1 MYRRLARI
9 NAGSSLSAQKDWLET
24 EFVGKANA
32 EREHDARVTIT
43 SYEGSSSTA
52 IFAGATAAEHAEALD
67 DALRQI
73 EEELAS
79 DNGIAASSPGM
90 LTPRFD
96 SCSIPR

>member
-9 NAGSSLSAQKDWLET
+9 NAGSSLAAQKAWLET
-24 EFVGKANA
+24 EFVGKANQ
-32 EREHDARVTIT
+32 EREHDASVTVT

-52 IFAGATAAEHAEALD
+52 IFRGATAAELAEALD

-73 EEELAS
+73 DEEIAS
-79 DNGIAASSPGM
+79 DGGVATSAPGM

-96 SCSIPR
+96 SFSIPR